1 MTNNN
6 YIEQINLIV
15 NNNHKSYWKILKKLK
30 HLDEYILLNT
40 KFLPDETKY
49 VERVYCTINNINSV
63 LICPSCGKN
72 PLKFINISKGY
83 RKYCCCSCSNSNE
96 KVIAKK

>member
-1 MTNNN
+1 MTNEN
-6 YIEQINLIV
+6 YIEQLKLIV
-15 NNNHKSYWKILKKLK
+15 YNNHKCYWKILRKLK
-30 HLDEYILLNT
+30 PLNEYIMKNT
-40 KFLPDETKY
+40 TFLPDGAKY
-49 VERVYCTINNINSV
+49 VERVYCILNSINSI
-63 LICPSCGKN
+63 LMCPSCGKN